1 MRTAGINRRIDDL
14 GRIVIPKEYRA
25 AIGANYGDEME
36 ILMVGD
42 KVVIQKTRAS
52 CIFCGAEDDLRLYR
66 GKPVCPRCTAA
77 LRGDDYDRT
86 V

>member
-1 MRTAGINRRIDDL
+1 MRTTGLVRNVDDL
-14 GRIVIPKEYRA
+14 GRIVVPKEYRNA
-25 AIGANYGDEME
+25 LGINAGDGME
-36 ILMVGD
+36 ILVIGD
-42 KVVIQKTRAS
+42 RVMLQKCRDS

-66 GKPVCPRCTAA
+66 GKPVCPRCAAA